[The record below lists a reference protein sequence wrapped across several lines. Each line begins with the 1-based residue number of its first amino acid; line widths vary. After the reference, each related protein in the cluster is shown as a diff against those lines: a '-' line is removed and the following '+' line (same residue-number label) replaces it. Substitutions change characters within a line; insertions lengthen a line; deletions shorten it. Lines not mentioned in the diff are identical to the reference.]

1 MSTFADEREAKQ
13 FAVQLILSE
22 AEREGISLS
31 EIERKMLYFSETG
44 WTSPDMAETAQHFE
58 NECDSEQYETKIRAL
73 TKRLQRRLQLHDR
86 QTLQLYSVALRMLG
100 EGDHYLLV
108 LTNVSTRR
116 PPHDALKL
124 CITALVI
131 VLIGGG
137 IMALLPEHSAGLLA
151 REKLAFWVWSVAAL
165 AVVLFFLLSLTI
177 GRQRINDL
185 LATFISKIFREPTT
199 KH

>member
-1 MSTFADEREAKQ
+1 MSTFADEREAKE

-31 EIERKMLYFSETG
+31 ELERKMLYFSETG
-44 WTSPDMAETAQHFE
+44 WTIPNMTETAQDFE
-58 NECDSEQYETKIRAL
+58 NACDSGQYETKIKAL
-73 TKRLQRRLQLHDR
+73 TKRLRRRLQLHDR
-86 QTLQLYSVALRMLG
+86 QTLQLWSAALQMLS

-108 LTNVSTRR
+108 LTNPNASSRR

-131 VLIGGG
+131 ILIGGG
-137 IMALLPEHSAGLLA
+137 VIALLPEHSAGPLA
-151 REKLAFWVWSVAAL
+151 REKLAFWVWSFAAL
-165 AVVLFFLLSLTI
+165 TVSLFLLLSLTV
-177 GRQRINDL
+177 GRQRTNDL
-185 LATFISKIFREPTT
+185 LAKIFREPPA